1 MRSKLHV
8 ANSVRDPVGPRC
20 HRGRPHCG
28 AGFAQVETQQP
39 SLSETDGSGPVMMWI
54 SREFIDAMAAGT
66 DQLAALLATIE
77 ARHFSSLERAI
88 VKGAE
93 A

>member
-1 MRSKLHV
+1 MILSVQGAIEV
-8 ANSVRDPVGPRC
+8 ARIAER
-20 HRGRPHCG
+20 
-28 AGFAQVETQQP
+28 AFALVETQQP

-54 SREFIDAMAAGT
+54 SREFIDAVAAGT